1 MSFTYVLTENVG
13 KVRFE
18 LGDYTVLAGVRPSGA
33 NFTDEEITAVLTA
46 EGDDILSTV
55 IRLMDVLSREWAIAV
70 DITLGPRKEAFSQ
83 VSKHYAD
90 LAARLRDDQGEGS
103 AGTNLRFNRQDGY
116 RRAWEHGG
124 IPSHTQWHCDWFG
137 HGEFS

>member
-1 MSFTYVLTENVG
+1 MTFTYVLENDVG

-18 LGDYTVLAGVRPSGA
+18 LGDYTEDSGVRPGGL
-33 NFTDEEITAVLTA
+33 NFTDEEITA
-46 EGDDILSTV
+46 ILVSETEV
-55 IRLMDVLSREWAIAV
+55 MPAVARLMDVLSREWALVV

-83 VSKHYAD
+83 VSKRYAD
-90 LAARLRDDQGEGS
+90 LAERLRDDTGSGS

-116 RRAWEHGG
+116 RRAWVGRYPLQTG
-124 IPSHTQWHCDWFG
+124 WHRNGTTG

>member
-1 MSFTYVLTENVG
+1 MAFTYVLTTDIG

-18 LGDYTVLAGVRPSGA
+18 IGDYTLNTGVRPGGV
-33 NFTDEEITAVLTA
+33 NFTDEEITAVLT
-46 EGDDILSTV
+46 EESNEILATV

-90 LAARLRDDQGEGS
+90 LAARLRDDQGAGS

-116 RRAWEHGG
+116 RRAHETGQYGYTVRH
-124 IPSHTQWHCDWFG
+124 WHHDFG
-137 HGEFS
+137 SGGEF